1 MVWLVWGDEA
11 GAGGNVGPGTSATGS
26 WSCPCFM
33 GTTWGCPSSIGPS
46 WFLLELGDV
55 TAQVAAAK
63 RMSVLIPQQG
73 EENVLGKVR
82 RGKLRP
88 SSEKRE

>member
-1 MVWLVWGDEA
+1 MVWLVLGDEG
-11 GAGGNVGPGTSATGS
+11 GAGGNARPGTSATGN

-33 GTTWGCPSSIGPS
+33 GTAWGCPSSVGPS
-46 WFLLELGDV
+46 WLLLELGDV
-55 TAQVAAAK
+55 TAAK
-63 RMSVLIPQQG
+63 RMSLLIPHQG

-82 RGKLRP
+82 RGKIRP